1 MKDLF
6 GILVVCFFLGL
17 MMMLILE
24 PKPTT
29 EEEEVTVEQVGNY
42 INYTLIPQRY
52 GLDTLCI
59 KAQSA
64 EELMVTRWFLDQTS
78 QIETNYIVFIENNKI
93 KTAVNKRDYQLKID
107 YI

>member
-1 MKDLF
+1 MKD
-6 GILVVCFFLGL
+6 FLGVL
-17 MMMLILE
+17 AVSLVLGFMLKLILE
-24 PKPTT
+24 PKPIA
-29 EEEEVTVEQVGNY
+29 EEEEVTVEQVDNY

-59 KAQSA
+59 KAQSV

-78 QIETNYIVFIENNKI
+78 QVETNYIVFIENNKI

-107 YI
+107 

>member
-6 GILVVCFFLGL
+6 GILVVSFLFGI
-17 MMMLILE
+17 MVMVICE
-24 PKPTT
+24 PNPTS
-29 EEEEVTVEQVGNY
+29 EEEEATIEQAGDY

-59 KAQSA
+59 KAQSV
-64 EELMVTRWFLDQTS
+64 EELMVTRWFLDQVS
-78 QIETNYIVFIENNKI
+78 QVETNYIVFIENNKI

-107 YI
+107 

>member
-1 MKDLF
+1 MKDLL
-6 GILVVCFFLGL
+6 GIIFVSIVLSVFLV
-17 MMMLILE
+17 LICE
-24 PKPTT
+24 QKEIK
-29 EEEEVTVEQVGNY
+29 EEEETAVEQVDNY

-59 KAQSA
+59 KAQNV

-78 QIETNYIVFIENNKI
+78 QVETNYIVFIENNKI

-107 YI
+107 

>member
-6 GILVVCFFLGL
+6 GIAFISIVLSVFLV
-17 MMMLILE
+17 LILE

-29 EEEEVTVEQVGNY
+29 EEEEATVEQSENY
-42 INYTLIPQRY
+42 IIYTLIPQRY

-59 KAQSA
+59 KAQSV

-78 QIETNYIVFIENNKI
+78 QVETNYIVFIENNKI

-107 YI
+107 

>member
-1 MKDLF
+1 MKDFL
-6 GILVVCFFLGL
+6 GILVVCLVLGFML
-17 MMMLILE
+17 MLILG
-24 PKPTT
+24 PPPTT
-29 EEEEVTVEQVGNY
+29 EEEEVPVEQVDNY

-59 KAQSA
+59 KAQNV

-78 QIETNYIVFIENNKI
+78 QVETNYIVFIENNKI

-107 YI
+107 

>member
-1 MKDLF
+1 MKDFL
-6 GILVVCFFLGL
+6 GILVVSFLFGV
-17 MMMLILE
+17 MVMVICE

-29 EEEEVTVEQVGNY
+29 EEEQVDNY

-59 KAQSA
+59 KAQSV
-64 EELMVTRWFLDQTS
+64 EELMVTRWFLNQTS
-78 QIETNYIVFIENNKI
+78 QVETNYIVFIENNKI

-107 YI
+107 

>member
-24 PKPTT
+24 PKTTT
-29 EEEEVTVEQVGNY
+29 EEEEVTVEQSENY

-59 KAQSA
+59 KAQSV

-78 QIETNYIVFIENNKI
+78 QVETNYIVFIENNKI

-107 YI
+107 

>member
-1 MKDLF
+1 MKD
-6 GILVVCFFLGL
+6 FLGIVAVSAVL
-17 MMMLILE
+17 SIMIVLICT
-24 PKPTT
+24 PNPTT
-29 EEEEVTVEQVGNY
+29 EEEEVAVEQTDRY

-78 QIETNYIVFIENNKI
+78 QVETNYIVFIENNKI
-93 KTAVNKRDYQLKID
+93 KTAVNKRDYQLKTD
-107 YI
+107 

>member
-1 MKDLF
+1 MKD
-6 GILVVCFFLGL
+6 FLGIVAVCL
-17 MMMLILE
+17 ALGFMMMLILE
-24 PKPTT
+24 PNPTT
-29 EEEEVTVEQVGNY
+29 EEEEVPAEQVGNY

-59 KAQSA
+59 KAQSV

-93 KTAVNKRDYQLKID
+93 KTAVNKRDYQLKFE
-107 YI
+107 

>member
-1 MKDLF
+1 MKDLLGMIF
-6 GILVVCFFLGL
+6 VSIVLSVFLV
-17 MMMLILE
+17 LICE
-24 PKPTT
+24 QKEIK
-29 EEEEVTVEQVGNY
+29 EEEETAVEQVDNY

-59 KAQSA
+59 KAQNV

-78 QIETNYIVFIENNKI
+78 QVETNYIVFIENNKI

-107 YI
+107 

>member
-1 MKDLF
+1 MNDFL
-6 GILVVCFFLGL
+6 GILVVSFLFGVMVL
-17 MMMLILE
+17 VTCE

-29 EEEEVTVEQVGNY
+29 EEEEVPTEQVDNY

-59 KAQSA
+59 KAQSV

-78 QIETNYIVFIENNKI
+78 QVETNYIVFIENNKI
-93 KTAVNKRDYQLKID
+93 KTAVNKRDYQLKLD
-107 YI
+107 

>member
-1 MKDLF
+1 MKDFL
-6 GILVVCFFLGL
+6 GILAVCLVLGF

-24 PKPTT
+24 PQPTT
-29 EEEEVTVEQVGNY
+29 EEEETAVEQVDNY

-59 KAQSA
+59 KAQNV

-78 QIETNYIVFIENNKI
+78 QVETNYIVFIENNKI

-107 YI
+107 

>member
-24 PKPTT
+24 PNPTT
-29 EEEEVTVEQVGNY
+29 EEEEATVEQVSNY

-93 KTAVNKRDYQLKID
+93 KTAVNKRDYQLKIEQ
-107 YI
+107 I

>member
-1 MKDLF
+1 MKD
-6 GILVVCFFLGL
+6 FLGIIFISMVL
-17 MMMLILE
+17 SVFLVLICE
-24 PKPTT
+24 PEEIK
-29 EEEEVTVEQVGNY
+29 EEEPMITPVENY

-59 KAQSA
+59 KAQGV

-78 QIETNYIVFIENNKI
+78 QVETNYIVFIENNKI

-107 YI
+107 

>member
-1 MKDLF
+1 MKD
-6 GILVVCFFLGL
+6 FLGIVFISMVL
-17 MMMLILE
+17 SVFLVLICE

-29 EEEEVTVEQVGNY
+29 EEEEVTVEQPENY

-59 KAQSA
+59 KAQSV

-78 QIETNYIVFIENNKI
+78 QVETNYIVFIENNKI

-107 YI
+107 

>member
-1 MKDLF
+1 MKDFLGILAVSLLF
-6 GILVVCFFLGL
+6 GVMVKVICK
-17 MMMLILE
+17 
-24 PKPTT
+24 PKPTM
-29 EEEEVTVEQVGNY
+29 EEEETAVEQVDNY

-59 KAQSA
+59 KAQSV

-78 QIETNYIVFIENNKI
+78 QVETNYIVFIENNKI

-107 YI
+107 

>member
-1 MKDLF
+1 MKDFL
-6 GILVVCFFLGL
+6 GILVVSFLFGI
-17 MMMLILE
+17 MVMVICE

-29 EEEEVTVEQVGNY
+29 EKEETTVEQSENY

-59 KAQSA
+59 KAQSV

-78 QIETNYIVFIENNKI
+78 QVETNYIIFIENNKI

-107 YI
+107 

>member
-1 MKDLF
+1 MKD
-6 GILVVCFFLGL
+6 FLGIVFVSIVLSVFL
-17 MMMLILE
+17 MLVLE
-24 PKPTT
+24 PQPTT
-29 EEEEVTVEQVGNY
+29 EDEEVPVEQVDKY
-42 INYTLIPQRY
+42 IIYTLIPQRY

-78 QIETNYIVFIENNKI
+78 QVETNYIVFIENNKI

-107 YI
+107 